1 MEEGR
6 RITHRTEGYRG
17 GETEGGG
24 QENGEGGPGK
34 GGHTRGSSHQIAT
47 EIGNEL
53 EPGVSRAAGI
63 A

>member
-24 QENGEGGPGK
+24 QENGEGGPGR
-34 GGHTRGSSHQIAT
+34 GGHARGSSQQVAT
-47 EIGNEL
+47 EIRNEFK
-53 EPGVSRAAGI
+53 PGVSKAAGI
-63 A
+63 E